1 MSKQKKEKKESKP
14 EEVKKKTKDS
24 RKEKKKKNEKKEIDK
39 KSKKKKEQ
47 SKKQIVKSDEIDLN
61 VYNLLFDDVNLF
73 MNELGKISTKEIKQR
88 LILIDGKM
96 LWIEKESEEE
106 LLVEEGGDE
115 IIDIEMEMLEMG
127 LDLDDAAEELA
138 LSQEATAGDFDL
150 EAIKTDLEETKSFG
164 DSIKDLIKEIEE
176 DDLEKPIDELAS
188 KFLLFDLRAILER
201 AINEV
206 FKIEGKIKEMMK
218 EGEDKMKIKNLFV
231 DQRIAVKRALKDILD
246 RLKKQKPSLIMDE
259 GKIKQFK
266 ALNEKEI
273 AAMKAKEEQEFDQ
286 MVEGLLDQ

>member
-1 MSKQKKEKKESKP
+1 LAKQKKEKNELKP
-14 EEVKKKTKDS
+14 EEEKKSKDTRKGKKK
-24 RKEKKKKNEKKEIDK
+24 RNEKKEIDK
-39 KSKKKKEQ
+39 KSKKKKEE
-47 SKKQIVKSDEIDLN
+47 SKKQIVKSDKIDLN

-138 LSQEATAGDFDL
+138 LSQEAAEDFDL
-150 EAIKTDLEETKSFG
+150 EAIKADLDETKSFG

-176 DDLEKPIDELAS
+176 DDIEKPIDELAS

-246 RLKKQKPSLIMDE
+246 RLKKQKPSLIMKE
-259 GKIKQFK
+259 EKIKQFK

-273 AAMKAKEEQEFDQ
+273 ATMKAKEEQEFDQ